1 MKFATYAAL
10 LALNLVA
17 AQDPIINDMV
27 VPQTELSEEANK
39 LTTVASA
46 QKMVDF
52 ETKQYDYE
60 INKRQFE
67 GIKSVLV
74 TPKDL

>member
-10 LALNLVA
+10 LSLNLVA
-17 AQDPIINDMV
+17 AQEPIINDMV

-52 ETKQYDYE
+52 ETKSYDYD
-60 INKRQFE
+60 INKR
-67 GIKSVLV
+67 
-74 TPKDL
+74 